1 MNTGSRAADDVSQA
15 WPMNRQ
21 AEKQTGKNR
30 KKEQEPLFPFEVE
43 TM

>member
-1 MNTGSRAADDVSQA
+1 MAMA

-21 AEKQTGKNR
+21 AEKTDNEVATLKKIDKNS
-30 KKEQEPLFPFEVE
+30 EMGAPLFPFE